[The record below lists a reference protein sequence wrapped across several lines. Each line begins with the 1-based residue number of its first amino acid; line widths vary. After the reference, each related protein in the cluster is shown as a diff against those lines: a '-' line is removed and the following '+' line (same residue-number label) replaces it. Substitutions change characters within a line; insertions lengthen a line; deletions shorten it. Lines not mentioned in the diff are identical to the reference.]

1 MLKEF
6 KEFAIKGN
14 MIDMAVGII
23 IGGAFNSLVST
34 LVNDV
39 IMPLLSVL
47 TGKIDFSNIFFAM
60 DGKHYDTLSAVPE
73 GVATVNIGVFISGVI
88 NFIIMAFV
96 VFMIVK
102 MIKGPSVFDR
112 MNGLSVISANV
123 LIMILVY
130 GFLDG
135 RPEMFIDIA
144 IAYSILGFVTNI
156 VVAKYV
162 GRKKNAGDS

>member
-23 IGGAFNSLVST
+23 IGGAFNGLVNT

-60 DGKHYDTLSAVPE
+60 DGNKYATLSAVPE
-73 GVATVNIGVFISGVI
+73 GVATVNIGAFLSGVI
-88 NFIIMAFV
+88 NFLIMAFV
-96 VFMIVK
+96 VFLIVK
-102 MIKGPSVFDR
+102 
-112 MNGLSVISANV
+112 
-123 LIMILVY
+123 
-130 GFLDG
+130 
-135 RPEMFIDIA
+135 FINRLRTPKVQTEAPAPTTKVCPYCKTEIA
-144 IAYSILGFVTNI
+144 IEAIRCPHCTSVLEE
-156 VVAKYV
+156 AQE
-162 GRKKNAGDS
+162 

>member
-23 IGGAFNSLVST
+23 IGGAFNGLVST

-60 DGKHYDTLSAVPE
+60 DGNRYETLSAVPE
-73 GVATVNIGVFISGVI
+73 GVATVNIGLFISGVI

-96 VFMIVK
+96 VFLIVK
-102 MIKGPSVFDR
+102 
-112 MNGLSVISANV
+112 
-123 LIMILVY
+123 
-130 GFLDG
+130 
-135 RPEMFIDIA
+135 FINRLRAPKVQPAAPAPTTKVCPYCKTEIA
-144 IAYSILGFVTNI
+144 IDATRCPHCTSVLEEIQ
-156 VVAKYV
+156 K
-162 GRKKNAGDS
+162 

>member
-102 MIKGPSVFDR
+102 MINKIREPKGKLAPAAPTTKKCPYCRS
-112 MNGLSVISANV
+112 
-123 LIMILVY
+123 
-130 GFLDG
+130 
-135 RPEMFIDIA
+135 EIA
-144 IAYSILGFVTNI
+144 IEATRCPHCTSVLDVIGEEPPKL
-156 VVAKYV
+156 
-162 GRKKNAGDS
+162 

>member
-102 MIKGPSVFDR
+102 MINKIREPKGKPAPAAPITKKCPYCRS
-112 MNGLSVISANV
+112 
-123 LIMILVY
+123 
-130 GFLDG
+130 
-135 RPEMFIDIA
+135 EIA
-144 IAYSILGFVTNI
+144 IEATRCPHCTSVLDVIGEEQP
-156 VVAKYV
+156 KP
-162 GRKKNAGDS
+162 